1 MIMHQTYHQGGRISP
16 IMHVEVYKKVLPIL
30 SFSLFIFFGLLHPS
44 WVWAEQA
51 DTSSFRPQQTV
62 MRILIDNGYT
72 EEESSVIAETL
83 GYAGSIGIPE
93 ELLVPRVRE
102 GVAKR
107 VSVPRL
113 ERALSNDIEN
123 LRAARSLFEQFSNA
137 EEFIGEAAR
146 WKRAANM
153 LATGM
158 DPQELY
164 TLVEACSTKP
174 NDFRSASVLY
184 VSLFEWGL
192 TEDSAKRVVESLV
205 LSEIHKS
212 EYEGVIELFRV
223 ARRQRLRP
231 EELVERIVS
240 AAPHSR
246 SIDELSNK
254 ILR

>member
-1 MIMHQTYHQGGRISP
+1 MHQIYHQGGRISP
-16 IMHVEVYKKVLPIL
+16 IMHVEGYKKVLPIL
-30 SFSLFIFFGLLHPS
+30 SFSFLIFFVLLRPPCL
-44 WVWAEQA
+44 WAEQV
-51 DTSSFRPQQTV
+51 DTSSFGPTQTV
-62 MRILIDNGYT
+62 KGILIDNGYT
-72 EEESSVIAETL
+72 EKESSVIAEIL
-83 GYAGSIGIPE
+83 DYAGSVGIPG
-93 ELLVPRVRE
+93 ELLIPRVRE

-123 LRAARSLFEQFSNA
+123 LRTARSLFEQFSKA
-137 EEFIGEAAR
+137 EEFIGETAR

-153 LATGM
+153 LAAGM

-174 NDFRSASVLY
+174 DDFRSASVLY

-231 EELVERIVS
+231 EELVGRIVS